1 MFKYRVK
8 LADVQLDLH
17 LKRGRG
23 ITRTTCFNT
32 FTESPRFVTKPSP
45 SMTVKEKQN
54 VTLPCKA
61 AGFPSPLITW
71 YKDGNIIAGEK
82 KHFNKRNLE
91 ILNILYEDHG
101 IYTCTAE
108 NLLGR
113 VQLSINVTV
122 YGKYNKDNNGNI
134 NNKKQ
139 KFFIL
144 DTCLKSIQGV
154 QVAGS
159 SFQYFPRLSV

>member
-1 MFKYRVK
+1 
-8 LADVQLDLH
+8 
-17 LKRGRG
+17 
-23 ITRTTCFNT
+23 
-32 FTESPRFVTKPSP
+32 
-45 SMTVKEKQN
+45 MTVKEKQN

-144 DTCLKSIQGV
+144 DTCLKSTQGV
-154 QVAGS
+154 KVAGS
-159 SFQYFPRLSV
+159 ILQYFPRLSVWWVIIIISILYRLMPKSWYQQTAQSLVNKLLLFLWHSSLP